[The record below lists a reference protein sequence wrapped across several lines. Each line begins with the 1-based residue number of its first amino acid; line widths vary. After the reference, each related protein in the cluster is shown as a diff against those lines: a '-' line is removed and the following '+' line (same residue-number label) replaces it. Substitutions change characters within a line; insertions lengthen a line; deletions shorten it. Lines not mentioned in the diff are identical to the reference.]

1 MEAAMPDDTTSLA
14 RRPSTA
20 VARTWEVSATPPEVV
35 ALLRAAP
42 RTLSRAAAIEHP
54 LESAPHD
61 GKIFVDDRGDV
72 IVLWRRPSRS
82 WLYAVRGMAE
92 RVPYPDM
99 LRLEIEPTPH
109 GSRVV
114 AKWERHPLTKSSM
127 LWIAAI
133 AVVLVGM
140 LAAMSWSSPGW
151 MFVLVAFALGVPLAR
166 FAVHRRARGEL
177 LVAAHA
183 ALAAHELG
191 EADIEDSAY
200 RRDR

>member
-1 MEAAMPDDTTSLA
+1 MSDDTTRLA
-14 RRPSTA
+14 RRPAAA
-20 VARTWEVSATPPEVV
+20 VARAWEVDATPKEVV

-42 RTLSRAAAIEHP
+42 RMLSRAAAIEHP

-61 GKIFVDDRGDV
+61 GKIFVDERGDAV
-72 IVLWRRPSRS
+72 VLWRRLSRS

-99 LRLEIEPTPH
+99 LRLDVEPTPH
-109 GSRVV
+109 GSRVT
-114 AKWERHPLTKSSM
+114 AKWERHPLTKGSI
-127 LWIAAI
+127 LWIATA
-133 AVVLVGM
+133 AVVVFAT
-140 LAAMSWSSPGW
+140 LAAVSWSSPAW
-151 MFVLVAFALGVPLAR
+151 VFVFVALALGVPLAR